1 MSDLVKIKRAIVS
14 VYDKT
19 GLENLGKALLK
30 HEVEILSTGGT
41 LAALKKNNL
50 QAVSVSTF
58 TGAPEILGGR
68 VKTLHPKIHAG
79 ILFRRGHE
87 EDEAAMT
94 HQEYKPIDMVIVSLY
109 PFEQT
114 VARAEA
120 GEAEIIENIDIGGP
134 TMIRAAAKNFEGVT
148 VVTDPQDYQLLAEEL
163 DKNDGSVSREFRRRM
178 ATKAFAL
185 INKYDMAIADYFVAG
200 KPEAKKEEKADEAE
214 LPEKLE
220 FAFIKKSPMRYGE
233 NPHQAAAFYEAP
245 GYAGP
250 TLARAQVLAGKP
262 LSYNNISDLDAAL
275 DMLMD
280 FEEPFACVLKHANPC
295 GAAVG
300 ATLAEAYK
308 AAHDSDPLSA
318 FGSIIGLNKKVDM
331 ATAELLH
338 KTRFVECIVAPGY
351 DEDALAMMKK
361 KKNRRLLALPEIT
374 GGRLKNEKIFKFVRG
389 GLLYQSAD
397 ELVTTEKAL
406 TYVTERRPTEEEIRS
421 LLFAWKVVKHTKS
434 NAIVLV
440 NGLATVGIGMGQT
453 SRVDSSELA
462 AKRAG
467 KRAKGAVLAS
477 DAFFPMP
484 DGIEVAIESGITA
497 AIQPGG
503 SKGDPGVIEAAD
515 KGGIAM
521 VFTGTRHFK
530 H

>member
-1 MSDLVKIKRAIVS
+1 
-14 VYDKT
+14 
-19 GLENLGKALLK
+19 
-30 HEVEILSTGGT
+30 
-41 LAALKKNNL
+41 
-50 QAVSVSTF
+50 
-58 TGAPEILGGR
+58 
-68 VKTLHPKIHAG
+68 
-79 ILFRRGHE
+79 
-87 EDEAAMT
+87 
-94 HQEYKPIDMVIVSLY
+94 
-109 PFEQT
+109 
-114 VARAEA
+114 
-120 GEAEIIENIDIGGP
+120 
-134 TMIRAAAKNFEGVT
+134 
-148 VVTDPQDYQLLAEEL
+148 
-163 DKNDGSVSREFRRRM
+163 
-178 ATKAFAL
+178 
-185 INKYDMAIADYFVAG
+185 
-200 KPEAKKEEKADEAE
+200 
-214 LPEKLE
+214 
-220 FAFIKKSPMRYGE
+220 MRYGE

-275 DMLMD
+275 DMLLD

-338 KTRFVECIVAPGY
+338 KTRFIECIVAPEY
-351 DEDALAMMKK
+351 DEDALKMMKK
-361 KKNRRLLALPEIT
+361 KKNRRLLALPEIA

-397 ELVTTEKAL
+397 EHMTTEKGL

-462 AKRAG
+462 VKRAG

-484 DGIEVAIESGITA
+484 DGIEVAIKAGITA

-503 SKGDPGVIEAAD
+503 SKGDPAVIEAAD
-515 KGGIAM
+515 KGEIAM